1 MDSVA
6 FAMGLPII
14 KKAGVDH
21 KIKFIESEALPI
33 LDKLLETVINPR
45 LIFSADF
52 VINLFS

>member
-1 MDSVA
+1 MDSGA
-6 FAMGLPII
+6 FAIGLPII